1 MPNGT
6 MYLNAS
12 NSQANLNRMIDL
24 ANGQTNL
31 VNPEIFY
38 SKQLLDTIR
47 IDGEQYKYF
56 RYADETPLQEKADK
70 LTLRRWAPLQAHTTP
85 LQEGVPPVSDK
96 GSVEKYEITAKQYGR
111 YIRVA

>member
-1 MPNGT
+1 MANGAL
-6 MYLNAS
+6 YLNAS

-31 VNPEIFY
+31 TNPEIFY
-38 SKQLLDTIR
+38 SKQVLDTIQM
-47 IDGEQYKYF
+47 DADNYVYY
-56 RYADETPLQEKADK
+56 RYADETPIQEKADK
-70 LTLRRWAPLQAHTTP
+70 LTLRRWAP

-96 GSVEKYEITAKQYGR
+96 GSVEKYELTAKQYGR